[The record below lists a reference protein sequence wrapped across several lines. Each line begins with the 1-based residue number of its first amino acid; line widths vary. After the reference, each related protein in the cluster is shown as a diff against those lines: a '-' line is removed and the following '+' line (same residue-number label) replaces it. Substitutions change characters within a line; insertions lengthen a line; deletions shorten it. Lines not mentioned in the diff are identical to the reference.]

1 MAIQYSGSDR
11 QPVNN
16 GGLRNSSANIVR
28 VSGSTTTIERPTGG
42 SVTQSGSG
50 INTDVAQ
57 DGVYTNTENPAYGGT
72 AQTSRPQTTTNPISG
87 SRGGGSTVSVGFSG
101 GGGGSVSG
109 NADSPTA
116 VNPQTRQTGIS
127 FNPLYLVLIPLFL
140 LALKKK

>member
-1 MAIQYSGSDR
+1 MAIQYSDRDR

-16 GGLRNSSANIVR
+16 GGLRNSSANIGR
-28 VSGSTTTIERPTGG
+28 VGGSTTTIERPTGG

-72 AQTSRPQTTTNPISG
+72 QTSRPQTTPNPITGGRG
-87 SRGGGSTVSVGFSG
+87 SGSTVSVGFAG

-116 VNPQTRQTGIS
+116 VNPQTRQTGLSI
-127 FNPLYLVLIPLFL
+127 NPLYLVFIPLFL
-140 LALKKK
+140 LAFKKK